1 MGCLWPAYANVMT
14 PKVAEL
20 LETAERSLSPDE
32 RVDLAA
38 QLLRSANTDDA
49 VRLDALRRDVA
60 AGLEQI
66 DRGEGVEV
74 APGDLRDYLRGLG
87 REASARLS
95 ARRTA

>member
-1 MGCLWPAYANVMT
+1 MSPN
-14 PKVAEL
+14 VAEL

-38 QLLRSANTDDA
+38 QLLRSANTDA
-49 VRLDALRRDVA
+49 AARLDTLRRDVE
-60 AGLEQI
+60 AGFEQI

-74 APGDLRDYLRGLG
+74 LPGDLRDHLRDLG

-95 ARRTA
+95 SRKTA